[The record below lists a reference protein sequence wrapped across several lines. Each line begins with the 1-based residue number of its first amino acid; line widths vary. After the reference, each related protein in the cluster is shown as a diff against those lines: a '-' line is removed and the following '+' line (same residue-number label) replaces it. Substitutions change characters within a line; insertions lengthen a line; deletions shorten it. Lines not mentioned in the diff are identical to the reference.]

1 MAECGIPTA
10 RHKTFDDP
18 SAAIRYLSQAGF
30 PKFIKA
36 DGLALGKGAV
46 EVDDFARAQEVIA
59 DMMVRGALGVAGWR
73 GGVNKPF
80 CSPHTP
86 PLSSPP
92 PPPPPQNL

>member
-59 DMMVRGALGVAGWR
+59 DMMVRWALGVAGCREVGKNHMR
-73 GGVNKPF
+73 GTQRHVIFRPAA
-80 CSPHTP
+80 PRP
-86 PLSSPP
+86 PK
-92 PPPPPQNL
+92 